1 MDLCKKCNRTLP
13 IELLVKDKR
22 QKKGYR
28 YHCLECLSLYRKTQR
43 KYSPRRGLPRNAQDN
58 KDYLDKLRDVPC
70 LDCGNRFPSCA
81 MDFDHIAEKSFS
93 IMSHYRDK
101 TIDELAAEV
110 AKCEIVCA
118 CCHRIRTHARRMWL
132 HRGAD

>member
-13 IELLVKDKR
+13 IERLVKDKNAV
-22 QKKGYR
+22 KGYR
-28 YHCLECLSLYRKTQR
+28 STCKECFSLYRGSQR
-43 KYSPRRGLPRNAQDN
+43 RYGTRKPPKNAQRN
-58 KDYLDKLRDVPC
+58 KDYLDSLRDVPC
-70 LDCGNRFPSCA
+70 LDCGNRFPPCA

-101 TIDELAAEV
+101 TIAQLDAEV

-118 CCHRIRTHARRMWL
+118 CCHRIRTNIRRL
-132 HRGAD
+132 Q